1 VRRRR
6 ADAVTTSGRCRR
18 CTRVR
23 CTLTWAVLLPVVLA
37 TAGSRGTAPA
47 WASCASP
54 GALTSPN
61 AFAGTVTATSRSGRV
76 AEVRTDEGH
85 HVTVIGTPVVPDPS
99 GADRATSIDRTYEV
113 GVRYEFDP
121 RNSTSPYEDTA
132 CTSTHVLPPLAP
144 TAAPTPAAP
153 TPAAPTPSAPTPSA
167 PTPSA
172 PTVSSSPSAAAAGTD
187 AGGASSTTTIAIMAV
202 VVLLGLSVIAAALL
216 HYRTSRVPRR
226 PEFPRPRS
234 RVRRTDDAGV
244 PGRCSGVKP
253 GVRVLPGCRV

>member
-1 VRRRR
+1 MG
-6 ADAVTTSGRCRR
+6 AVTTSGRGRR

-23 CTLTWAVLLPVVLA
+23 CTLTWAVLLPALLSA
-37 TAGSRGTAPA
+37 AWILGSAPA

-61 AFAGTVTATSRSGRV
+61 AFAGTVIATSRAGRV

-85 HVTVIGTPVVPDPS
+85 HVTVIGTPVAPDPS

-144 TAAPTPAAP
+144 TT
-153 TPAAPTPSAPTPSA
+153 APTPSTP
-167 PTPSA
+167 P
-172 PTVSSSPSAAAAGTD
+172 VSSSPSTAAAAATD
-187 AGGASSTTTIAIMAV
+187 TGAASSTTTIAITGVA
-202 VVLLGLSVIAAALL
+202 VLLGLSVIAVALL
-216 HYRTSRVPRR
+216 RHRTSRVRR
-226 PEFPRPRS
+226 IP
-234 RVRRTDDAGV
+234 
-244 PGRCSGVKP
+244 
-253 GVRVLPGCRV
+253 